1 MRIRSPRDFWAGLLF
16 IAIAAGFAWLASG
29 YRYGTAQRMGP
40 GFFPT
45 YVAGALALLGLVIF
59 VRSFVSNGPRV
70 DPMGMRQLLVTLVA
84 VGIFG
89 IALTYA
95 GLVAA
100 ILALVLVG
108 ALADPDVRLGET
120 VLLAIF
126 LTVFSVAIFVYLLGL
141 PLQVWP
147 DGFSPMTYLSGRT
160 R

>member
-16 IAIAAGFAWLASG
+16 IAIAVGFAWLASA

-45 YVAGALALLGLVIF
+45 YVAGALGLLGLVIF
-59 VRSFVSNGPRV
+59 LRSFVTSGPAV
-70 DPMGMRQLLVTLVA
+70 DQFGMRQLLVTLLA
-84 VGIFG
+84 VGTFG

-100 ILALVLVG
+100 ILALVIVG
-108 ALADPDVRLGET
+108 AMADPEVRVGET
-120 VLLAIF
+120 ILLAIF

-147 DGFSPMTYLSGRT
+147 DGFSPMAYLSGLAR
-160 R
+160 